1 MDEPAVP
8 NTDLRPLAER
18 ASANGE
24 EDAEEPEEEERHHRG
39 GFEERLAA
47 RMVPPAS
54 SQHELGT
61 FTAENG
67 AIGMGPHQPS
77 RTSSSSA
84 WIGVKY

>member
-1 MDEPAVP
+1 MDEPAVAHA
-8 NTDLRPLAER
+8 DLRPLAER
-18 ASANGE
+18 AGANGE

-47 RMVPPAS
+47 RMIPPAAI
-54 SQHELGT
+54 QHELGT
-61 FTAENG
+61 GAAENG

-84 WIGVKY
+84 WIGVRY